1 MERRI
6 VQKGQVNQAWGMEE
20 IIRTKLYIP
29 NARENWVARPRL
41 LEQLDESFSHV
52 LTLLV
57 APAGYGK
64 TTLLSDWIHSRQDSG
79 RREEEISPGMPLNTA
94 WVTLDE
100 RDNDPER
107 FITYLAAALE
117 TLEIHLDDRFWT
129 AGRVLQDGMEAA
141 IGVLINR
148 IAGAQED
155 FFVVLDDFQ
164 AITAAPVY
172 AALAFLLNHL
182 PPQMHLVLS
191 CRSEPALALGQLR
204 ARGQLLELRAA
215 DLRFT
220 SQEAGAFLKHTMELD
235 LPEEAF
241 SALEARTEGW
251 IAGLQLAALSMR
263 GQPDVLGFIRT
274 FTGSHRYIVDY
285 LADQVL
291 HQQPEALQNF
301 LLESSILKRLG
312 ETNCEPILGN
322 NGKGTQEILEHLEK
336 SNLFLVPLDDDRHWY
351 RYHPLLRALP
361 PGGKNL

>member
-1 MERRI
+1 
-6 VQKGQVNQAWGMEE
+6 MEE

-148 IAGAQED
+148 IA
-155 FFVVLDDFQ
+155 
-164 AITAAPVY
+164 
-172 AALAFLLNHL
+172 
-182 PPQMHLVLS
+182 
-191 CRSEPALALGQLR
+191 
-204 ARGQLLELRAA
+204 
-215 DLRFT
+215 
-220 SQEAGAFLKHTMELD
+220 
-235 LPEEAF
+235 
-241 SALEARTEGW
+241 
-251 IAGLQLAALSMR
+251 
-263 GQPDVLGFIRT
+263 
-274 FTGSHRYIVDY
+274 
-285 LADQVL
+285 
-291 HQQPEALQNF
+291 
-301 LLESSILKRLG
+301 
-312 ETNCEPILGN
+312 
-322 NGKGTQEILEHLEK
+322 
-336 SNLFLVPLDDDRHWY
+336 
-351 RYHPLLRALP
+351 
-361 PGGKNL
+361 